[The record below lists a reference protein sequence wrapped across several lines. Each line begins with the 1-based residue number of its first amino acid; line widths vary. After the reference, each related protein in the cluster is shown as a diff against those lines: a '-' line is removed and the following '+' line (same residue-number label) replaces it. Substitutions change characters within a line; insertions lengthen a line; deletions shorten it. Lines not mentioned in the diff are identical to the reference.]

1 MNMRKNVFNLLVC
14 AAAAAMII
22 GCGNG
27 ARKAAAEAE
36 AAAEQARLD
45 SVEAAQKA
53 EKAKEIMETIA
64 NLPEE
69 PVFDIVTNLGTIK
82 VKLTARPR
90 SIARTSRNWLWKATM
105 TAFSSTG

>member
-1 MNMRKNVFNLLVC
+1 MRKNVFNLLVC

-82 VKLTARPR
+82 VKLYSKTCRR
-90 SIARTSRNWLWKATM
+90 KHRQK
-105 TAFSSTG
+105 

>member
-53 EKAKEIMETIA
+53 
-64 NLPEE
+64 
-69 PVFDIVTNLGTIK
+69 
-82 VKLTARPR
+82 
-90 SIARTSRNWLWKATM
+90 
-105 TAFSSTG
+105 